1 MYQSKTNLSR
11 YVRVCPVEM
20 RWNFGMAVL
29 SGFLVDL
36 DEAKADEVSHG
47 GVVEVC
53 ILGWGRRMV
62 WETIEGSALLGV
74 ERRKDEM
81 KNI

>member
-1 MYQSKTNLSR
+1 MAILS
-11 YVRVCPVEM
+11 E
-20 RWNFGMAVL
+20 
-29 SGFLVDL
+29 FLVDL
-36 DEAKADEVSHG
+36 DEAKAEGVSHG

-62 WETIEGSALLGV
+62 WETIEGSVQLGV

-81 KNI
+81 N